1 MSTENS
7 NKKDTSN
14 ELYTL
19 LCAAGFKQMLI
30 ERMKGNK
37 PKELRDIR
45 VEAKKLFNELGL
57 GSGSTEQTGSDVAE
71 ILVTMPTIRFN
82 ITLEDVL

>member
-1 MSTENS
+1 MNTEN
-7 NKKDTSN
+7 NNQTATNN
-14 ELYTL
+14 ELYTS

-30 ERMKGNK
+30 ERMKGTK

-57 GSGSTEQTGSDVAE
+57 GSGSIEQTGSDVAE
-71 ILVTMPTIRFN
+71 ILVTLPTIRFD
-82 ITLEDVL
+82 ITLDDVL

>member
-1 MSTENS
+1 MKTKDIKNTVNS
-7 NKKDTSN
+7 NGF
-14 ELYTL
+14 YTL
-19 LCAAGFKQMLI
+19 LYAAGFKQMLI
-30 ERMKGNK
+30 ERMKGSN

-57 GSGSTEQTGSDVAE
+57 GSGSSEQTGSDIAE